1 MNFLKAFA
9 LALSIFASLPGN
21 IAAAPDDPPR
31 LADGSGKT
39 EITGE
44 LKQWHKVTLILD
56 GPLLRRRWKRLGH
69 WGRLW
74 DKMACP
80 PFPR

>member
-31 LADGSGKT
+31 LRREGVARLWTGTALRLARRTDGHRGIPPDPHRSGRVLGPTIGRVGSG
-39 EITGE
+39 E
-44 LKQWHKVTLILD
+44 
-56 GPLLRRRWKRLGH
+56 
-69 WGRLW
+69 
-74 DKMACP
+74 
-80 PFPR
+80 